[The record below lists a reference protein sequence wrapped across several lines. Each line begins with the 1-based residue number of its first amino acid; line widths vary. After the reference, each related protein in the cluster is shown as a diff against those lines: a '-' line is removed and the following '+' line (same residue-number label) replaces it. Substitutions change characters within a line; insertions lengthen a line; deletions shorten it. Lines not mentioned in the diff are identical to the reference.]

1 MHNNTINSRTA
12 WQAHDNGAQDK
23 DVNERGGLSRGQC
36 LRPYFLLTL
45 PAPAAHEKYT
55 VPLERTSQ

>member
-1 MHNNTINSRTA
+1 MHYNTINSRTA
-12 WQAHDNGAQDK
+12 WQAHDKNGAQDK

-45 PAPAAHEKYT
+45 PAPAAHEK
-55 VPLERTSQ
+55 